1 MRAETEAAKSLS
13 YRDWLQSE
21 IDHESYWFHQIEL
34 TPDLTT
40 PGWSN
45 PAKEKLPYFGLPE
58 RMDDMRVL
66 DIGCAEGFF
75 HLKQNAA
82 ELRKSWP
89 LTLTRVQFDGSIS
102 VAGP

>member
-1 MRAETEAAKSLS
+1 MHAETEAAKSLF

-45 PAKEKLPYFGLPE
+45 PAKEKLPYS
-58 RMDDMRVL
+58 
-66 DIGCAEGFF
+66 GCLNAWMTCASLILVALKVFF
-75 HLKQNAA
+75 
-82 ELRKSWP
+82 
-89 LTLTRVQFDGSIS
+89 I
-102 VAGP
+102 